1 MIPDALIVIGF
12 ILFLLIFFGV
22 FLFGRKKFHF
32 ETAEKRAGR
41 QGEEFATEV
50 IREILK
56 EGDILLTNVR
66 IHMGDKN
73 AELDNVII
81 NDRGVFI
88 IEVKNYS
95 GELIG
100 EEEDAEW
107 IKIHNPLGGNAYQKT
122 VKNPIKQVQRQKDIL
137 ILYLKHH
144 GLEPQVEGYAFLLEQ
159 NSPVESSVILKTRAD
174 IDNVI
179 HRGEKNSLREETK
192 KRIAELIKELKT
204 EETK

>member
-12 ILFLLIFFGV
+12 ILFLLIFFSV

-66 IHMGDKN
+66 IHIDDKN
-73 AELDNVII
+73 AELDNVVI
-81 NDRGVFI
+81 NNRGVFI

-95 GELIG
+95 GDLTG
-100 EEEDAEW
+100 TEEDFEW
-107 IKIHNPLGGNAYQKT
+107 TKTKCTPAGYIYQKT
-122 VKNPIKQVQRQKDIL
+122 VKNPIKQVKRQVYIL
-137 ILYLKHH
+137 AEYLRQY
-144 GLEPQVEGYAFLLEQ
+144 GFEVWVEGYAFMIEN
-159 NSPVESSVILKTRAD
+159 NSPVESQIILKNQAD
-174 IDNVI
+174 INKAI
-179 HRGEKNSLREETK
+179 HYGRNNNLREQTK
-192 KRIAELIKELKT
+192 TQIAEFLQHG
-204 EETK
+204 